1 MNTPRKFACTLAAC
15 LIAPLALSAQS
26 EQPSD
31 EMPKDA
37 PKFEELDKNADGR
50 ITTSEAQGTWLADKF
65 TVADANRDGSVTRT
79 EYETIVS

>member
-1 MNTPRKFACTLAAC
+1 MNKPSKLACALVAC
-15 LIAPLALSAQS
+15 MVAPLAFSAQS

-31 EMPKDA
+31 KMQKEA

-65 TVADANRDGSVTRT
+65 TVADANRDGNVTRT